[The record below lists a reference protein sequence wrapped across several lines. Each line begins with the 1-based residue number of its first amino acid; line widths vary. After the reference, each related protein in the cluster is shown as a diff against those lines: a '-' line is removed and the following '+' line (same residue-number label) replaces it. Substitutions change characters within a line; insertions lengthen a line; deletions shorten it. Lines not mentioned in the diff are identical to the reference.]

1 MSVRTGRRRP
11 SAGIE
16 SEASAKKRLAG
27 WLVQRFFVRF
37 HISLILAFAVGV
49 GLLATRGFY
58 AVGLE
63 TMHWRWPLALL
74 TAYGAFLLG
83 VRLWLAYVGLG
94 RYLER
99 EEGFDIDVPDPGFSG
114 FGADS
119 GAVPSF
125 GDLGGQVLQ
134 SAGGSGGF
142 GGGGAAGD
150 FSALAGSD
158 LGSVSGSGSGI
169 SLPDIDLDV
178 GGADEGCLPLVALV
192 AVLVLLAAVLGVGFY
207 IVWQAPFM
215 LAEAAFE
222 AAMAAGLIRSAR
234 RVDDPGWIGGALSAS
249 WKPFLLILVFSVI
262 VAALAEKFAPQART
276 LPQAIQQMSR

>member
-1 MSVRTGRRRP
+1 MPPVRPGRQRA

-16 SEASAKKRLAG
+16 SEARAKKRLAG

-37 HISLILAFAVGV
+37 HISLILAFAVAA

-58 AVGLE
+58 ALGLE

-74 TAYGAFLLG
+74 AAYAAFLLG

-99 EEGFDIDVPDPGFSG
+99 GEGFDIDVPDLGFSSTG
-114 FGADS
+114 GDA
-119 GAVPSF
+119 GGVPSL
-125 GDLGGQVLQ
+125 GDLGAQALDT
-134 SAGGSGGF
+134 AGSGGF
-142 GGGGAAGD
+142 GGGGAVGD
-150 FSALAGSD
+150 FGSAAVSD
-158 LGSVSGSGSGI
+158 SGI

-178 GGADEGCLPLVALV
+178 GGADEGCLPIVALL
-192 AVLVLLAAVLGVGFY
+192 AILALLAAVLGVGFY

-249 WKPFLLILVFSVI
+249 WKPFLLILVFTVI